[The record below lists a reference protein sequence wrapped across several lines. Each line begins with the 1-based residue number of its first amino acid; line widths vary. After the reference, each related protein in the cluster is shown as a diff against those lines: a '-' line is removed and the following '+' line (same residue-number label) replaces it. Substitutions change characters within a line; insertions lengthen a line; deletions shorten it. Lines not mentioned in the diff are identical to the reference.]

1 MQRQRTFIT
10 LSAATAVLLGAS
22 VGSGTGAGA
31 TTAQSSSE
39 SVRESSVVVH
49 DWERHAMRTIYAE
62 AMQPIPIGMLYLGFT
77 SLAMYD
83 AVEEA
88 HDEDGSAY
96 AAAAVAAHGVLTEY
110 FPTSRATLDGNLADS
125 LADVPDG
132 DAKTEGIDIGQDAA
146 DDMIESRE
154 DDGRGDTSIVYS
166 RTPAPG
172 VWQPPAGGAM
182 LAPWLG
188 FVDPLVLDDLVE
200 ADGPDPITSLA
211 YAFDYEEV
219 RRVGKATGA
228 DRTQAQTDTAIFFNA
243 NAVTMLSGGLLG
255 YLDQHPMSLRKTA
268 RLFARMH
275 GAMADALIANWRL
288 KYEIGYWRP
297 SQAIQGAATDG
308 NAATLPEAGWTPLL
322 PNPPYP
328 EYLSG
333 HATVTAPAIEVI
345 RRTLG
350 EATPLQLTSTT
361 LPGPPRLYPT
371 LLLIEYDSFN
381 ARIWGGLHFRDAMED
396 GYRLGHKTAAKV
408 MREID

>member
-1 MQRQRTFIT
+1 MLSNRRTLVT
-10 LSAATAVLLGAS
+10 LVATTTVLVGAS
-22 VGSGTGAGA
+22 VGGSAGTVSAQDSSGGL
-31 TTAQSSSE
+31 
-39 SVRESSVVVH
+39 RESSVVVH

-62 AMQPIPIGMLYLGFT
+62 AMMPIPVGMLYLGFT

-88 HDEDGSAY
+88 HDEGGSAY
-96 AAAAVAAHGVLTEY
+96 AAAAAAAHGVLTEY
-110 FPTSRATLDGNLADS
+110 FPASRATLDGNLVDS
-125 LADVPDG
+125 LADVPGG
-132 DAKTEGIDIGQDAA
+132 DAKTDGIEIGQDAA
-146 DDMIESRE
+146 ADMIESRE
-154 DDGRGDTSIVYS
+154 DDGRDDTSIVYS
-166 RTPAPG
+166 KAPAPG
-172 VWQPPAGGAM
+172 IWQPAAGGAM

-188 FVDPLVLDDLVE
+188 FVDPLVLDKLVKVN
-200 ADGPDPITSLA
+200 GPDPITSLA

-228 DRTQAQTDTAIFFNA
+228 DRTQAQTDTAIFFNS
-243 NAVTMLSGGLLG
+243 NAVTMLTGGLLG

-275 GAMADALIANWRL
+275 GAMADSLIANWRL

-297 SQAIQGAATDG
+297 FQAIAAAGADG
-308 NAATLPEAGWTPLL
+308 NAATLPEPGWTPLI

-333 HATVTAPAIEVI
+333 HASLTAPAIEVI

-361 LPGPPRLYPT
+361 LPGPSRLYPT
-371 LLLIEYDSFN
+371 LLLIEYDSFM

-396 GYRLGHKTAAKV
+396 GYRLGHKTAARV

>member
-1 MQRQRTFIT
+1 MLRRPILISLTAT
-10 LSAATAVLLGAS
+10 TAVLLGAT
-22 VGSGTGAGA
+22 VGSGTGARA
-31 TTAQSSSE
+31 VSAQGSSGG
-39 SVRESSVVVH
+39 VKESSAVVH
-49 DWERHAMRTIYAE
+49 DWERHAMRTIYTE
-62 AMQPIPIGMLYLGFT
+62 AASPIPIGMLYLGFT
-77 SLAMYD
+77 SLAIYD

-88 HDEDGSAY
+88 HDEDASGY

-110 FPTSRATLDGNLADS
+110 FPASRATLDGNLAAS
-125 LADVPDG
+125 LSHVPDS
-132 DAKTEGIDIGQDAA
+132 DAKTEGIEIGQEAA
-146 DDMIESRE
+146 EDMIESRE

-166 RTPAPG
+166 RSAAPG

-200 ADGPDPITSLA
+200 VDGPDPITSLA

-228 DRTQAQTDTAIFFNA
+228 DRTQAQTDTATFFNS
-243 NAVTMLSGGLLG
+243 NAVTMLSVGLLG

-275 GAMADALIANWRL
+275 GAMADSLIANWRL

-297 SQAIQGAATDG
+297 SQAIQGAANDG
-308 NAATLPEAGWTPLL
+308 NAATLPEPGWTPLI

-328 EYLSG
+328 EYLTG
-333 HATVTAPAIEVI
+333 HGSLTAPAIEVI

-350 EATPLQLTSTT
+350 ETTPLQLTSTT

-371 LLLIEYDSFN
+371 LLLVEYDSFY